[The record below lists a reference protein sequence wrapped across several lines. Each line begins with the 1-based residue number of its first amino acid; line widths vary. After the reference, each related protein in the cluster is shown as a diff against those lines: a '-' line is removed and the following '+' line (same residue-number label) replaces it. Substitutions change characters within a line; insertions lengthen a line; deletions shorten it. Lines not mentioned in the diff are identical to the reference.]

1 MKPKVGLKLRNK
13 RALVTGSS
21 SGIGEAIAKCLAQE
35 GVRVVV
41 HGRRDVAAQRV
52 VDEISKAGGIAA
64 YTTGDIATDS
74 GADHVAAEA
83 IQAFDGIDILVNNAG
98 TYPAK
103 GLFMETA
110 DDWNDV
116 FNLDVGTMVRLIN
129 RLVPLMKEHHWG
141 RVIAIASGVG
151 TKPQG
156 GMPPYSESK
165 AANINLAIS
174 LAHALTDSGVT
185 SNAISPG
192 IILTP
197 GLHKRFDKMGLDSN
211 LDVRAKMAADFSH
224 NPTGRAGYPHEIADA
239 VVFLASERA
248 DYITGQILRV
258 DGGYVPTVN

>member
-1 MKPKVGLKLRNK
+1 
-13 RALVTGSS
+13 
-21 SGIGEAIAKCLAQE
+21 
-35 GVRVVV
+35 
-41 HGRRDVAAQRV
+41 
-52 VDEISKAGGIAA
+52 
-64 YTTGDIATDS
+64 
-74 GADHVAAEA
+74 
-83 IQAFDGIDILVNNAG
+83 VNNAG

-103 GLFMETA
+103 GWFMETA

-116 FNLDVGTMVRLIN
+116 YNLNVGTMVRMIN

-156 GMPPYSESK
+156 GMPAYSACK

-197 GLHKRFDKMGLDSN
+197 GLHKRFDKNG
-211 LDVRAKMAADFSH
+211 A
-224 NPTGRAGYPHEIADA
+224 
-239 VVFLASERA
+239 
-248 DYITGQILRV
+248 
-258 DGGYVPTVN
+258 